1 MSALR
6 EIELADTVASIT
18 LSIAGVSALHSG
30 EFGEIATYLPGRRV
44 VGIHIHA
51 DVCEIHISVE
61 YPSDVHAV
69 ARAVRDAVGPHV
81 SVPIVVTIEDVT
93 TQPVVEDVAIQPTGS
108 HR

>member
-1 MSALR
+1 MSAPR
-6 EIELADTVASIT
+6 EIDLADTVASIT
-18 LSIAGVSALHSG
+18 LSVAGVSALHPG

-44 VGIHIHA
+44 VGIRIDA

-69 ARAVRDAVGPHV
+69 ARGVRDAVGPHV
-81 SVPIVVTIEDVT
+81 SVPIVVTVEDVT
-93 TQPVVEDVAIQPTGS
+93 TQSIVEDVATQPTGS

>member
-1 MSALR
+1 MSTPR

-18 LSIAGVSALHSG
+18 LSVAGVSALHPG
-30 EFGEIATYLPGRRV
+30 DFGEIATYLPGRRI
-44 VGIHIHA
+44 VGIRIHA

-81 SVPIVVTIEDVT
+81 SVPLVVPVEDVT
-93 TQPVVEDVAIQPTGS
+93 TQPTVEDVALQPAGS